1 MTDASIVALLATVAL
16 AVLLIEALVLWTRRG
31 RGLALGQWLPFV
43 LAGAGLLV
51 ALLAAA
57 LGLQWQIVAIA
68 LAVAGLAH
76 AADLIGRWPR
86 G

>member
-1 MTDASIVALLATVAL
+1 MTDAGIVALLAMTAL
-16 AVLLIEALVLWTRRG
+16 AVLLIESVVLWARRG
-31 RGLALGQWLPFV
+31 RGLPVGAWLPFV

-68 LAVAGLAH
+68 MAVAGVAH

>member
-1 MTDASIVALLATVAL
+1 MTDAGIVALLAVTAL
-16 AVLLIEALVLWTRRG
+16 AVLLIEGVVLWARRS
-31 RGLALGQWLPFV
+31 RGLAVGQWLPFV

-51 ALLAAA
+51 ALLASA

-76 AADLIGRWPR
+76 AADLIGRRPR

>member
-1 MTDASIVALLATVAL
+1 MTDAGIVALLAMTAL
-16 AVLLIEALVLWTRRG
+16 AVLLIESGVLWARRG
-31 RGLALGQWLPFV
+31 RGLPVGAWLPFV

-68 LAVAGLAH
+68 MAVAGVAH